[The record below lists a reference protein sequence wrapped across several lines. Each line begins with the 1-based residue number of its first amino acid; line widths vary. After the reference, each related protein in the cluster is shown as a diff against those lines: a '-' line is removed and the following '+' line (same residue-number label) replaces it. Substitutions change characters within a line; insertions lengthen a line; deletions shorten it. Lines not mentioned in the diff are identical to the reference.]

1 MAVRRS
7 KGRSIDERL
16 FTAFPTGFKM
26 CPTWLLSNVLV
37 SNLLSWIFYEFV
49 LVVIVWVPKE
59 TQLGHNFIK
68 LQDIV
73 VIQFSTKLSIE
84 SLQASS
90 SP

>member
-1 MAVRRS
+1 M
-7 KGRSIDERL
+7 
-16 FTAFPTGFKM
+16 
-26 CPTWLLSNVLV
+26 
-37 SNLLSWIFYEFV
+37 
-49 LVVIVWVPKE
+49 VIVWVPKE